1 MFLNSYLYSIFILLI
16 VDVTIFGDA
25 QIKNYTNY
33 ADKNANGSLSE
44 YSEEKSSYKITAN
57 DTNEFQTTELEEY
70 DHVNDGDSW
79 ETWILSLLGRFSGTI
94 TCIVVICVVFC
105 IFCSL
110 HCILAVRE
118 PSWFAYENVSSRS
131 LAMTCCSDMCI
142 W

>member
-1 MFLNSYLYSIFILLI
+1 MFLNSYVYSIFILLI
-16 VDVTIFGDA
+16 VEVTIFGDA
-25 QIKNYTNY
+25 QIKNYTNN
-33 ADKNANGSLSE
+33 ADGNSSE

-57 DTNEFQTTELEEY
+57 DTNEFSTTELEEY

-79 ETWILSLLGRFSGTI
+79 ETWILSLLERFSGTI

-131 LAMTCCSDMCI
+131 LVMTCCSDMCI

>member
-16 VDVTIFGDA
+16 VEVTIFGDA

-33 ADKNANGSLSE
+33 ADGNVNGSLSE

-57 DTNEFQTTELEEY
+57 DTNEFPTTEWEEY
-70 DHVNDGDSW
+70 DHVSDGDSW
-79 ETWILSLLGRFSGTI
+79 ETWTLNLLGRFSGTI

-110 HCILAVRE
+110 HCILAVKE
-118 PSWFAYENVSSRS
+118 PS
-131 LAMTCCSDMCI
+131 
-142 W
+142 